1 MRVYDTEIWIILAM
15 ALVILWLIGKLVS
28 YKVKEK

>member
-1 MRVYDTEIWIILAM
+1 MRVCDTEIWIILGM
-15 ALVILWLIGKLVS
+15 LLVILWLIGKLVS

>member
-1 MRVYDTEIWIILAM
+1 MRVCDTEIWIILGMLLA
-15 ALVILWLIGKLVS
+15 ILWLVAGLVS